1 MTCRITA
8 GLMLGLGIV
17 TAQNAP
23 FRVQTKVVQVP
34 VGVIGKNGK
43 NVDGLVARDFK
54 VLDDS
59 VRREI
64 TADAFSALS
73 APISLVIAIQSSGIS
88 SPALLK
94 IRLIGGMIQPL
105 VIGRRGEAAVVTF
118 DGEVKWL
125 QDFTSDDSKIR
136 YAVKSVKTGS
146 RMQARMLDAVA
157 EASDRLKPRPGRK
170 VLLLI
175 SESRDRGSK
184 TSLQQAM
191 EAVGREGIEVFAAH
205 YSAYA
210 TTFIAKPEDVP
221 PPAGGNILT
230 IFTELVR
237 MGQANIIEALTEVT
251 GGSDYPFVKE
261 RGIENSVERFGAD
274 VHSQYILSFP
284 QGGTEDKMHSIEVS
298 VLDRTGLHL
307 RYRRAYWSD
316 QTGAAQ

>member
-1 MTCRITA
+1 MTRRFTA

-34 VGVIGKNGK
+34 VSVIGKNGR

-54 VLDDS
+54 VLEDG

-73 APISLVIAIQSSGIS
+73 APISLVVAIQSSGIS
-88 SPALLK
+88 SPALLE
-94 IRLIGGMIQPL
+94 IRKIGGMIQPL

-118 DGEVKWL
+118 DSEIKWL
-125 QDFTSDDSKIR
+125 QDFTSDDAKIR

-146 RMQARMLDAVA
+146 RMQARMLDAIA
-157 EASDRLKPRPGRK
+157 EASDRLKPRTGRK

-184 TSLQQAM
+184 TSLQQTM
-191 EAVGREGIEVFAAH
+191 EVVGREGIEVFGAP

-210 TTFIAKPEDVP
+210 TTWVAKPEDVP
-221 PPAGGNILT
+221 AASGGNILT
-230 IFTELVR
+230 IFSELVR
-237 MGQANIIEALTEVT
+237 MGQANAVEALTEVT
-251 GGSDYPFVKE
+251 GGSDYPFLKE
-261 RGIENSVERFGAD
+261 RGIENAVERFGAD

-284 QGGTEDKMHSIEVS
+284 QSGSDDKMHSIDVS

-307 RYRRAYWSD
+307 RYRRAYWAG
-316 QTGAAQ
+316 QAAGAQ